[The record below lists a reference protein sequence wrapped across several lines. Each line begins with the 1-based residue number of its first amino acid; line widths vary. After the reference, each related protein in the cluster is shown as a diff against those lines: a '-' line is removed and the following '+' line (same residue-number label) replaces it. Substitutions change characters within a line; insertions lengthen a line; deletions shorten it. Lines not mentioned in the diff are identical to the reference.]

1 MKFDA
6 VPLHQI
12 AVCHTDTP
20 DRLVA
25 KNRKDMI
32 TTIKVFTKYQEGL
45 IGIEAYSHL
54 MVIFWMDRVADLP
67 LITHPRGDTTL
78 DKVGA
83 FALRGRNHPNS
94 LGLAVVR
101 LLSTEINEI
110 TVKGLDAFDGTPV
123 LDIKPYDDYDVVQ
136 NPKVPE
142 WFKQKSRTRNKNM
155 V

>member
-1 MKFDA
+1 MKSNA
-6 VPLHQI
+6 VSLRQI

-20 DRLVA
+20 DAHVA

-32 TTIKVFTKYQEGL
+32 TTIKVFAPYLEGL
-45 IGIEAYSHL
+45 LGIEAYSHL
-54 MVIFWMDRVADLP
+54 MVIFWMDRATDLP
-67 LITHPRGDTTL
+67 LVTHPRGDTAF

-94 LGLAVVR
+94 LGLAVVK
-101 LLSTEINEI
+101 LLSTESNKI

-136 NPKVPE
+136 NPRVPE
-142 WFKQKSRTRNKNM
+142 WFKQKSRTRN
-155 V
+155 

>member
-1 MKFDA
+1 MKLDT
-6 VPLHQI
+6 VSLNQI

-32 TTIKVFTKYQEGL
+32 TTIKVFDQYQEGL
-45 IGIEAYSHL
+45 LGIEAYSHL
-54 MVIFWMDRVADLP
+54 MVIFWMDRATNLP
-67 LITHPRGDTTL
+67 LVTHPRGDITL

-136 NPKVPE
+136 NPRVPE
-142 WFKQKSRTRNKNM
+142 WFKQKSRARHQDK